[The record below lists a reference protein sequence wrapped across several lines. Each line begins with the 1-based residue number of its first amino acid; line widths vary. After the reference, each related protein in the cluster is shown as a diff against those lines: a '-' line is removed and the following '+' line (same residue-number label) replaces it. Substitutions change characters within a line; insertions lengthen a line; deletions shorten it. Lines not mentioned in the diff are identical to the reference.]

1 MRTNHQDK
9 QLLAKNSEKSRVNA
23 KPTLA
28 RHVTKR
34 YAATALLTSLV
45 LIAGVFSSRPLY
57 GQGPQPLSLEA
68 HIPLPNVK
76 GRIDHFSVDVTGE
89 RLFVA
94 AVENH
99 TLEVIDLEARQV
111 VHTIVDLPEP
121 QGVYYDAPTDH
132 LFVACGLDGVTTI
145 FDGTT
150 FQKIATVKFPDDA
163 DNIRYDPRSKG
174 VIVGYA
180 GAKQLRKRE
189 EGTGGLGFIDENGKK
204 IGDIVIDA
212 HPESFQLEK
221 SGSRIFVNVLDKKE
235 IEVIDG
241 IKRSVLARWPVS
253 EGDNF
258 PMGLDETNHRLFVGV
273 WKPAQLLV
281 FDTEAGKQVAEGD
294 IAGKTDDLFYDPASR
309 RIYVLT
315 NKGLLEVFEQKD
327 ADHYNRVARY
337 PTPLGSQ
344 TGLFVPEWGKVF
356 VAVPAQG
363 ERKAEVQVLVTHWA
377 SPALESD
384 LHENFKSIPCGVSR
398 SRGSWGDWL
407 GRTRS
412 QRIPCHG

>member
-1 MRTNHQDK
+1 MGLSGSSGMLDVRDCTPTTNEKRMRTNHQDK

-221 SGSRIFVNVLDKKE
+221 SGSRIFVNVPDKKE

-253 EGDNF
+253 EGDNQ
-258 PMGLDETNHRLFVGV
+258 PSAVRWGVETG
-273 WKPAQLLV
+273 A
-281 FDTEAGKQVAEGD
+281 
-294 IAGKTDDLFYDPASR
+294 
-309 RIYVLT
+309 
-315 NKGLLEVFEQKD
+315 
-327 ADHYNRVARY
+327 VARFRY
-337 PTPLGSQ
+337 GS
-344 TGLFVPEWGKVF
+344 
-356 VAVPAQG
+356 
-363 ERKAEVQVLVTHWA
+363 RKA
-377 SPALESD
+377 S
-384 LHENFKSIPCGVSR
+384 CG
-398 SRGSWGDWL
+398 G
-407 GRTRS
+407 
-412 QRIPCHG
+412 